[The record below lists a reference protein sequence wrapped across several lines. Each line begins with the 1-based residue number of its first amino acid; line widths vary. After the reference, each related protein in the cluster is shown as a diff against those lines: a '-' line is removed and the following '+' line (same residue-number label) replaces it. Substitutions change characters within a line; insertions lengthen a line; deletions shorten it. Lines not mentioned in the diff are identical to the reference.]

1 MDRILVID
9 DEAEIIKILEK
20 FLTKMSFDV
29 VSTSDGEEGIRL
41 LNEGTPFNLLIVDM
55 KMPRVRGID
64 ILQNMAKNNIKI
76 PVIVLT
82 GSFDEEKY
90 LAELS
95 ALGYEGKTSF
105 LSR

>member
-41 LNEGTPFNLLIVDM
+41 LNEGT
-55 KMPRVRGID
+55 R
-64 ILQNMAKNNIKI
+64 
-76 PVIVLT
+76 LT
-82 GSFDEEKY
+82 F
-90 LAELS
+90 
-95 ALGYEGKTSF
+95 
-105 LSR
+105 